1 LAIFLGE
8 SRGRLSIKIEA
19 NDVPRLIADV
29 QQQWNTLGPGQPF
42 DYTFMDEDFSSVYE
56 SETRI
61 GQIFSVF
68 TFLAILIACL
78 GLFGLATFT
87 AEQRTKEV
95 GIRKV
100 IGASIGR
107 IFVLLTAEIMK
118 WVLIA
123 NLIALPLAYYFMNR
137 WLEGFAYP
145 VDISWITFTIA
156 LVVSLLIALIT
167 VSYQALKTA
176 WMKPIKSLRYE

>member
-1 LAIFLGE
+1 
-8 SRGRLSIKIEA
+8 
-19 NDVPRLIADV
+19 
-29 QQQWNTLGPGQPF
+29 
-42 DYTFMDEDFSSVYE
+42 M
-56 SETRI
+56 
-61 GQIFSVF
+61 
-68 TFLAILIACL
+68 
-78 GLFGLATFT
+78 FGLATFT

-107 IFVLLTAEIMK
+107 IFILLTAEIMK

-123 NLIALPLAYYFMNR
+123 NLIALPIAYYFMSQ

-145 VDISWITFTIA
+145 VDLNWMTFTIA
-156 LVVSLLIALIT
+156 LVMSLVIALIT

-176 WMKPIKSLRYE
+176 WMKPVKSLRYE